1 MSVKAGEFGGIIVM
15 RKIIMA
21 GSVLLGGLLLAGCGN
36 SSSKSSSSNSDLKK
50 ETTSQLN
57 KKYTSKIA
65 EHAQEGK
72 LTSDEKLIL
81 AAHDKVQ
88 AQEID
93 KTKAKFIGKTAIFP
107 KRGTVEITHVAKVP
121 TYDDNTAT
129 GKRVVVVIAKI
140 TNTSKK
146 TRSTDNIQTGN
157 NEDASL
163 GLTVYQNSDST
174 KENLS
179 DDHEIVDPNALYND
193 ATAKLTDQ
201 DLSFQKPSILPEQS
215 VNVVYEAFNLV
226 NNKNPLIFKIQDG
239 TGESNSSDMLSGHS
253 TVKIPMSNVKE
264 ATLSSLIN

>member
-1 MSVKAGEFGGIIVM
+1 MKKV
-15 RKIIMA
+15 IMIS
-21 GSVLLGGLLLAGCGN
+21 SVLLGGLLLAGCGN
-36 SSSKSSSSNSDLKK
+36 SSIKSSSSNSDLKK

-72 LTSDEKLIL
+72 LTSNEKLIME
-81 AAHDKVQ
+81 AHDKVQ
-88 AQEID
+88 AQKID
-93 KTKAKFIGKTAIFP
+93 KTKAKFVGKTAVFP
-107 KRGTVEITHVAKVP
+107 TRGTVEIANVAKVP
-121 TYDDNTAT
+121 TYHDNTKT
-129 GKRVVVVIAKI
+129 GKEAIVVVAKI

-157 NEDASL
+157 NEDANL

-179 DDHEIVDPNALYND
+179 DDHEIADPNDLYND
-193 ATAKLTDQ
+193 DTNNLTTK
-201 DLSFQKPSILPEQS
+201 DLSFHKVSILPGKS

-239 TGESNSSDMLSGHS
+239 TGESNSSDVLSGHS
-253 TVKIPMSNVKE
+253 TVNIPMSNIKD
-264 ATLSSLIN
+264 ATLSNLINQE